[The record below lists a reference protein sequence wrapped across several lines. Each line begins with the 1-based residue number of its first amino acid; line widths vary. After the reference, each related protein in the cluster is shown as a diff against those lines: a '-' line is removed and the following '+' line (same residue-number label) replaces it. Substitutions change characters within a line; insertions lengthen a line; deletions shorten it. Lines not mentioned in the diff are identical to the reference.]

1 MMLRTNME
9 NTHIQARTHTHA
21 RELSG
26 NRPAA
31 MAHRVA
37 LRCQGPAA
45 CQRCRSLQPAQRQE
59 VCRLSGEKTTRLLVK
74 NFNALFNPRLSL
86 CHPLARRDSAIGH
99 ACDLRWCWWA
109 ALGPGGG
116 VGIKAKRFFFSLS
129 LPKCGGNE
137 KHGLFWCVA
146 RASKCALHTG
156 ASEGRGSCS
165 LSGIIHSC
173 AAAAA
178 AAAASAAPLCTG
190 NLTMFIS
197 LTGTKHNE
205 EGRKESPTFGA
216 PPVSAL

>member
-1 MMLRTNME
+1 ME
-9 NTHIQARTHTHA
+9 NTHIQARTHTHT

-99 ACDLRWCWWA
+99 ACDLHWCWWA

-137 KHGLFWCVA
+137 KHRLFLVCRKGFKVCTSHGGERGA
-146 RASKCALHTG
+146 GKLQFIRNHPFLCSSSCCSSSKCG
-156 ASEGRGSCS
+156 ASVY
-165 LSGIIHSC
+165 
-173 AAAAA
+173 
-178 AAAASAAPLCTG
+178 
-190 NLTMFIS
+190 
-197 LTGTKHNE
+197 
-205 EGRKESPTFGA
+205 RKLDNVYQSNWHEA
-216 PPVSAL
+216 Q